1 MKNDLTTTFLNFL
14 LAALVLAC
22 VGLAVLNM
30 YRTHEHGVL
39 QGQMIAAQNFNQH
52 VQALAQE
59 VVSYNATAKSPELT
73 QIIQTALTPPQPQQP
88 AK

>member
-1 MKNDLTTTFLNFL
+1 MKNDSTATFLNFL

-30 YRTHEHGVL
+30 FRTHQVGVL
-39 QGQMIAAQNFNQH
+39 QGQVLAAQNFNQH
-52 VQALAQE
+52 VQGLAQE
-59 VVSYNATAKSPELT
+59 VISYNATAKNPELT
-73 QIIQTALTPPQPQQP
+73 QILQTAMAPQQPQQP

>member
-14 LAALVLAC
+14 LAVLVLAC

-30 YRTHEHGVL
+30 SRTHELGVL
-39 QGQMIAAQNFNQH
+39 QGQLIASQGFNQH
-52 VQALAQE
+52 AMALAND
-59 VVSYNATAKSPELT
+59 VVSYNATAKSPELA
-73 QIIQTALTPPQPQQP
+73 QILQNAMAPQQP

>member
-1 MKNDLTTTFLNFL
+1 MKNDSTATFLNFL

-30 YRTHEHGVL
+30 FRTHQVGVL
-39 QGQMIAAQNFNQH
+39 QSQLIADQNFNQH
-52 VQALAQE
+52 VQAIAQD
-59 VVSYNATAKSPELT
+59 VINYNATAKSPELS
-73 QIIQTALTPPQPQQP
+73 QILQTAMAPQQHQQP